1 MRREELEKMKV
12 AELKAVCKD
21 RGIKCYNGKNLMK
34 KDELIDAILQA
45 EDEPEEAPTEEPV
58 VVGGEAEEDKEVV
71 IDMVK
76 KMPFIENA
84 AIGTIVA
91 FRLPNGKVKSAK
103 IIKRSIAN
111 RKLMVETSYGVQYV
125 IKYDNVVWVR
135 AGDRWPSGVYRL
147 LKGY

>member
-1 MRREELEKMKV
+1 MKREELEKMKV

-21 RGIKCYNGKNLMK
+21 RSIKCYNGKNLMK
-34 KDELIDAILQA
+34 KDELIDVILQA
-45 EDEPEEAPTEEPV
+45 EDEPEEAFTEEPAV
-58 VVGGEAEEDKEVV
+58 VETEEGKEVV

-103 IIKRSIAN
+103 IIKRSTPN

-125 IKYDNVVWVR
+125 IKYDDVVWVR

>member
-1 MRREELEKMKV
+1 MKREELEKMKV
-12 AELKAVCKD
+12 AELKAICKD
-21 RGIKCYNGKNLMK
+21 RGIKCYSGKNLMK
-34 KDELIDAILQA
+34 KDELIDVILQA
-45 EDEPEEAPTEEPV
+45 EDEPEEAFTEEPAV
-58 VVGGEAEEDKEVV
+58 VETEEGKEVV

-103 IIKRSIAN
+103 IIKRSTPN

-125 IKYDNVVWVR
+125 IKYDDVVWVR